1 MESTALSLEIG
12 THADAVHSNY
22 DFVARCC
29 GSWPCRAAGESAP
42 LAADQP
48 AAFDCTRHCALCVW
62 CAVCRVEE
70 RALQQTT
77 GFTRYEDLSIE
88 KTALNQTQDRI
99 LSHNNGSSHSSPHA
113 QRISTS
119 AATYTG
125 HGAEHFTPKIFNQTG
140 NHWHHDQGIVTGTAQ
155 RRDLQSHIQLGTD
168 TGQWAARRLRSSGPT
183 QC

>member
-1 MESTALSLEIG
+1 MIR
-12 THADAVHSNY
+12 V
-22 DFVARCC
+22 C
-29 GSWPCRAAGESAP
+29 
-42 LAADQP
+42 
-48 AAFDCTRHCALCVW
+48 LCL
-62 CAVCRVEE
+62 CVCRVEE

-99 LSHNNGSSHSSPHA
+99 LSHKLPGGGAHA
-113 QRISTS
+113 ARVSTS

-168 TGQWAARRLRSSGPT
+168 TG
-183 QC
+183 